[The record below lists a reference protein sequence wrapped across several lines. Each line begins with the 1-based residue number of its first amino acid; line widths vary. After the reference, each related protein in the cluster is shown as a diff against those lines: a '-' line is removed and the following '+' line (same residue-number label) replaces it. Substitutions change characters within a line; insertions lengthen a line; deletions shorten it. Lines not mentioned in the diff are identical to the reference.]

1 MSQSVRVDICVNP
14 VDLKGFVF
22 LVSSTISAVAL
33 FLPPLLQGLLSL
45 VMMDLMETSHVG
57 LSVPRSLNLCIMYAM
72 GLCTFPHLVQ
82 EEDSLMIFIHSF
94 IHLFSPSFP
103 PSFPPFLLSLSFF
116 LTVVFCFPGSLSPKQ
131 CHGWAPSH

>member
-1 MSQSVRVDICVNP
+1 MSQSVRVDIYVNP

-57 LSVPRSLNLCIMYAM
+57 LSVPRSLSLCIMFGYRY
-72 GLCTFPHLVQ
+72 LN
-82 EEDSLMIFIHSF
+82 
-94 IHLFSPSFP
+94 LFSYAAGRNFSDE
-103 PSFPPFLLSLSFF
+103 
-116 LTVVFCFPGSLSPKQ
+116 GRAR
-131 CHGWAPSH
+131 H